1 MENAKIEGVV
11 KKLNTGKERKDLMI
25 LKVDSMCNWEQF
37 LMPASTSIAILGQL
51 MAIATKKDF
60 SLDKKRPEGG
70 FKFVKHPGS
79 FRACLVQIS
88 NSGCEAFMKAHK
100 SMDKIRMYTMLFRE
114 NIAHAVDIL
123 IKGSEEEKSQILPG
137 MFEEMKND
145 ADKCLHLAE
154 ETESKFYHVVLLI
167 DETSE
172 ASAAVKGVYEE
183 SLKEALEKMKVL
195 QMEEQLIETRKR
207 EMEDEKKRVIEELG
221 AAKAAFDKSINQVPG
236 VGTILAMNTIE
247 EGLKI
252 AIGALNLIG
261 PYKLAGT
268 IAGGITTIASTFK
281 RNVGEKLKPP
291 NQSDNETLNGAQHQ
305 HELKVAYE
313 HANTIHTCIE
323 LMYKMFSDSTDSN
336 GRQDKKIDLDEHKC
350 ALDEIR
356 DTLVGI
362 TDNIVLSFK
371 EYEFAKNKTTIETNI
386 TYKKGIE
393 ICEEMLQIKMENADE
408 LFQKVEKLK
417 SESKGLQ
424 LRAHHIFQH
433 SSFSIPGATTL
444 QTDKES
450 QSKRTSEIASENA
463 RYAVELRRK
472 ELDDAKRAR
481 EQLHDEVR
489 KMDEK
494 QNSILDGLS
503 KTRIENINF
512 EEIQITLKE
521 GLTVLSQLKKQW
533 SFLVLFF
540 QNITS
545 EIDVC
550 LSQKTYKLDRILGD
564 GRYSVGQITR
574 DIVLEMAA
582 SVNSVAYAVELIA
595 TAYTD
600 ISKKHLVPNTASLV
614 ELIAYD
620 PEKEGEQ
627 LDRKRRQIDEDCKE
641 AKDEIKALAEKS
653 RNDLEQKVEG
663 MYKRLEEQLNKLPP
677 LTQEKVQEIKEN
689 VEKSNM
695 SESDYI

>member
-1 MENAKIEGVV
+1 
-11 KKLNTGKERKDLMI
+11 
-25 LKVDSMCNWEQF
+25 
-37 LMPASTSIAILGQL
+37 
-51 MAIATKKDF
+51 
-60 SLDKKRPEGG
+60 
-70 FKFVKHPGS
+70 
-79 FRACLVQIS
+79 
-88 NSGCEAFMKAHK
+88 
-100 SMDKIRMYTMLFRE
+100 
-114 NIAHAVDIL
+114 
-123 IKGSEEEKSQILPG
+123 
-137 MFEEMKND
+137 
-145 ADKCLHLAE
+145 
-154 ETESKFYHVVLLI
+154 
-167 DETSE
+167 
-172 ASAAVKGVYEE
+172 
-183 SLKEALEKMKVL
+183 
-195 QMEEQLIETRKR
+195 
-207 EMEDEKKRVIEELG
+207 
-221 AAKAAFDKSINQVPG
+221 
-236 VGTILAMNTIE
+236 MNTIE

-268 IAGGITTIASTFK
+268 FAGGLTILASTIK
-281 RNVGEKLKPP
+281 RNVKPS

-350 ALDEIR
+350 ALDEIK

-386 TYKKGIE
+386 T
-393 ICEEMLQIKMENADE
+393 C
-408 LFQKVEKLK
+408 
-417 SESKGLQ
+417 
-424 LRAHHIFQH
+424 
-433 SSFSIPGATTL
+433 ATTL

-533 SFLVLFF
+533 SFL
-540 QNITS
+540 S
-545 EIDVC
+545 
-550 LSQKTYKLDRILGD
+550 KTYKLDRILGD
-564 GRYSVGQITR
+564 GRYNVGQITR

-595 TAYTD
+595 TAYTN

-627 LDRKRRQIDEDCKE
+627 LDRRRRQIDDDCKE

-663 MYKRLEEQLNKLPP
+663 MYKR
-677 LTQEKVQEIKEN
+677 
-689 VEKSNM
+689 
-695 SESDYI
+695 